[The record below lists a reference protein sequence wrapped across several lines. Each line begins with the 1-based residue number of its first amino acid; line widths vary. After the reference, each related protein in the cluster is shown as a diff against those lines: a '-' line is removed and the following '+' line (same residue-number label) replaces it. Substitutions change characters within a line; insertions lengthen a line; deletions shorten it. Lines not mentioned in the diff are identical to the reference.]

1 MKSIGPRARFGQRVL
16 IVAVAA
22 IIAAC
27 SSSGASS
34 SPAAQSAAASAGAG
48 GVQAPADSATV
59 KKIKAAGKLVGGI
72 GQVLPWTGLDKGT
85 GQYFGATVLIANE
98 VAKRIGVTL
107 ELKPVGNDIVVQEV
121 AAGNIDLALYPLY
134 TNPTRLEV
142 IDMVPWSYG
151 GFCYLTLKT
160 NDKVKTLA
168 DLNNKDVRLQAFDG
182 FPFFEDVIHKKYP
195 NLTLVYRPAVGDTDN
210 GVADLLAGRADVA
223 TVDNPLVYAFLAE
236 YPQLRSIPEPDACL
250 NDPDVPTAI
259 AIGSPK
265 GDAAFSKFLTDL
277 YAEMAPQIKA
287 ELQKYAD
294 PKYIVLTP

>member
-1 MKSIGPRARFGQRVL
+1 MMLNRRWAGVGRLVL
-16 IVAVAA
+16 VLSVAA
-22 IIAAC
+22 ILVGC
-27 SSSGASS
+27 STGGAS
-34 SPAAQSAAASAGAG
+34 PAPQSAAPSVAAG
-48 GVQAPADSATV
+48 GAQAPADSETV
-59 KKIKAAGKLVGGI
+59 KRIKAAGKLVGGI
-72 GQVLPWTGLDKGT
+72 GQVLPWTGLDKT
-85 GQYFGATVLIANE
+85 TNQYFGATVLIATE
-98 VAKRIGVTL
+98 VAKRIGVPL
-107 ELKPVGNDIVVQEV
+107 ELKAVGNDIVVQEV

-160 NDKVKTLA
+160 YDKVNKLE
-168 DLNNKDVRLQAFDG
+168 DLNNKDVRLQAFTG

-210 GVADLLAGRADVA
+210 GVADILAGRADVA
-223 TVDNPLVYAFLAE
+223 TVDNPLVFAFLAE
-236 YPQLRSIPEPDACL
+236 YPQLKSIPDPETCL

-265 GDAAFSKFLTDL
+265 GDAAFSKFLADL
-277 YAEMAPQIKA
+277 YAEMAAPIKA

-294 PKYIVLTP
+294 PKYIVLSP